1 MRSTTDTRSPKAG
14 IVLVAATVAM
24 GLIAGLYYA
33 WAISVMPGLAEVD
46 DRAFVGALQQMDD
59 AMVRHALW
67 SPLFFASF
75 LGALVLTG
83 AAAHLQRRLGARRAT
98 PWIVAALVL
107 YGIGFLTTMAI
118 NVPLNTDLADAG
130 DPSRIAD
137 PAAVRDDFE
146 DKWVA
151 WHMVRTVL
159 STAALGCLAY
169 ALLLHGRAA
178 VNRTASGSAL
188 DSEPARL

>member
-1 MRSTTDTRSPKAG
+1 MRSTTDTKAG
-14 IVLVAATVAM
+14 IFPVAATVAM

-33 WAISVMPGLAEVD
+33 WAVSVMPGLAEVD
-46 DRAFVGALQQMDD
+46 DRAFVGTMQQMDD
-59 AMVRHALW
+59 AMVRHPLW
-67 SPLFFASF
+67 SPLFVASF

-83 AAAHLQRRLGARRAT
+83 AAAHRQRRLGPRRAT

-107 YGIGFLTTMAI
+107 YGLGFLTTMAI
-118 NVPLNTDLADAG
+118 NVPLNTELADAG

-137 PAAVRDDFE
+137 PAAVRDAFE

-169 ALLLHGRAA
+169 ALLLHGPAA
-178 VNRTASGSAL
+178 PKRTASGSML